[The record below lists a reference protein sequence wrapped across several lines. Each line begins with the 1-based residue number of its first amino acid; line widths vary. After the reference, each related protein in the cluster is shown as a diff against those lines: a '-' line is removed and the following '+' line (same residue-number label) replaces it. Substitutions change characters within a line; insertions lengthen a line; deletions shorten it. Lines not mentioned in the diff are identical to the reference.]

1 MKNILSLSLI
11 MLSFLST
18 FAQKSAV
25 IAALNK
31 QGIDTSILSAQSK
44 QKPND
49 YSYDLKY
56 TSIAENKETVTL
68 ANFNP
73 SKPEAE
79 RWTVI
84 SIEGKT
90 PSKSA
95 IATFRKNHIKPSA
108 AVSLPDESTYQ
119 VEKETADI
127 LVISYKLDARSIP
140 AEASFMKDCRL
151 HLNINLKTKKLEKI
165 ESLNEKPL
173 KIKIFNA
180 QKMDLVV
187 TLGYN
192 EAEQQYYTISE
203 DLNLI
208 IKFLGQLVPME
219 TLSEYSNYKKI

>member
-1 MKNILSLSLI
+1 MKNFLSLSLL

-18 FAQKSAV
+18 FAQKSSV
-25 IAALNK
+25 ISALTK
-31 QGIDTSILSAQSK
+31 YHIDTNILNAQSK
-44 QKPND
+44 PKLAN

-56 TSIAENKETVTL
+56 TSIGDNKETVTL
-68 ANFNP
+68 ANFDP

-84 SIEGKT
+84 SIQGKS
-90 PSKSA
+90 PSKSD

-108 AVSLPDESTYQ
+108 AAALPDESTYQ
-119 VEKETADI
+119 VEKETPES
-127 LVISYKLDARSIP
+127 LVISYKPDPKSIP
-140 AEASFMKDCRL
+140 AEAAFMKDCRL
-151 HLNINLKTKKLEKI
+151 HLTVNLKTKRLEKI

-192 EAEQQYYTISE
+192 ETEKQYYTVSE